1 MIIDAHM
8 HMDTALTPKIL
19 RQQGITCIANAATP
33 KEYEELKKLQS
44 DNPAIWISAG
54 IHPWKVEQVSWEEML
69 PFLKETRILGEIG
82 LDSVWCKTD
91 KALQYAVFEQ
101 QLSFA
106 QEHKLPVILHLKG
119 MEKDALEHLRR
130 YENRYL
136 VHWYSCGSWLQEY
149 IDMGCW
155 FTIGPSLPFD
165 ETVQQVAA
173 AVPLKRLLVET
184 DGISACTW
192 CEQREVLPDEHGAI
206 LKRSMVQI
214 SEMRNIPYHQLEQQ
228 MQKNCEAFLQNTLLY
243 M

>member
-1 MIIDAHM
+1 
-8 HMDTALTPKIL
+8 
-19 RQQGITCIANAATP
+19 
-33 KEYEELKKLQS
+33 
-44 DNPAIWISAG
+44 
-54 IHPWKVEQVSWEEML
+54 ML

-106 QEHKLPVILHLKG
+106 QEHRLPVILHLKG
-119 MEKDALEHLRR
+119 MEKEALELLRR

-206 LKRSMVQI
+206 LKRSMAQI